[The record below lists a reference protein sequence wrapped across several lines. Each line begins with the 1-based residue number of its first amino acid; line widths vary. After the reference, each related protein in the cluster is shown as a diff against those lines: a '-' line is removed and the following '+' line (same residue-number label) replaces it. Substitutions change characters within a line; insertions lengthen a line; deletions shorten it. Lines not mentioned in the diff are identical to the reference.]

1 MKYIKLFE
9 NIDHDII
16 DKDYIEMCFVDFID
30 EDNFIIKFHPEI
42 NNSGKSIM
50 GDKTCEI
57 TIDMVDSSS
66 INLSNSINEFI
77 KRVEMRSNLF
87 NRIQES
93 LSKIKIEYPTIKH
106 KIMDMT
112 GADEEEVKIILSVSE
127 SYISYNPSGWFPL

>member
-1 MKYIKLFE
+1 MKYLKLFE
-9 NIDHDII
+9 NSEDLTI

-30 EDNFIIKFHPEI
+30 EDNFIIKFHTD
-42 NNSGKSIM
+42 N
-50 GDKTCEI
+50 KTCEI

-66 INLSNSINEFI
+66 IHLSNSINEFI

-106 KIMDMT
+106 KIIDMT
-112 GADEEEVKIILSVSE
+112 GADETEVRLYLSLSE
-127 SYISYNPSGWFPL
+127 YYISHNPSGWFTI